1 MKKKR
6 EIGFEYEEI
15 AKSFLISEGLSYVG
29 SNFYS
34 RYGEIDLI
42 FSDGNGKVLVFIEV
56 KYRKNSNYGEVLEMV
71 NKGKQKR
78 IRTVSQIFM
87 NKVNWKKDVRFDVI
101 GISRDKSGNNII
113 NWIKNAF

>member
-56 KYRKNSNYGEVLEMV
+56 NIEKTAIT
-71 NKGKQKR
+71 GKC
-78 IRTVSQIFM
+78 
-87 NKVNWKKDVRFDVI
+87 WK
-101 GISRDKSGNNII
+101 
-113 NWIKNAF
+113 W